1 MRFCA
6 RCGSSSSIHQHHHPR
21 KGLGGSKKWQGV
33 LVPLCWAHH
42 EDLHMKRWRLEVVD
56 GKAMGYT
63 REGEVLFTRRLE
75 TDPA

>member
-6 RCGSSSSIHQHHHPR
+6 RCGSSSSVHQHHHPR
-21 KGLGGSKKWQGV
+21 KGLGGSKKWRGT

-42 EDLHMKRWRLEVVD
+42 EDLHMKRWTLEVED
-56 GKAMGYT
+56 GYAYGFSP
-63 REGEVLFTRRLE
+63 EGLVLFSRKLE